1 MDCNIRAFFLS
12 AERYCAPYNGTAS
25 SGNPAMPGFVCPRP
39 GDSADDLFCCGF
51 SDAKYCCS
59 EIGRYFD
66 ENYDYMWRLG
76 LGAVVVLVG
85 AAAVFITF
93 VVCITLFCFIFFC
106 HKAKC
111 IKHDAGLL
119 VNVNL
124 VDAAETPGEAS
135 GCVGRSPPVL
145 DRSQENGVSSGN
157 KHAHHRAPREAWVP
171 VLITHT
177 AQVVTHEAIST
188 PIAIP

>member
-76 LGAVVVLVG
+76 LAWNRGYQ
-85 AAAVFITF
+85 
-93 VVCITLFCFIFFC
+93 
-106 HKAKC
+106 HKARQ
-111 IKHDAGLL
+111 LEYR
-119 VNVNL
+119 
-124 VDAAETPGEAS
+124 DAAETPGEAS